1 MIDQVQSQ
9 KLMKC
14 SLKRTGEEDEDR
26 ISIKAGF
33 QIRNDGDDYVLL
45 DTGDVLITVLSKERR
60 AFLFCQEDR
69 AILCKD
75 CDVAIHWANQVTRNH
90 QRFLLTGVKLSSAA
104 AFSLSSLPNSNSHLV
119 GANNVSSTPVSHS
132 PSVAESSTATASA
145 AHGCGSMNG
154 VAEYLI
160 EPLPEWHFEEFL
172 DSSSTTT
179 TNAPPPHPL
188 AFSKSDDGDCIF
200 PFVDAVVELEITT
213 DSLSL
218 EHWRISTSV
227 DVLPLCSL
235 LIRYEV
241 EMEKRNEC
249 SSDSDSGGDS
259 TLVDTIKMFLKS
271 PAFHCN
277 GRPFALGI
285 LFYNNYRDR

>member
-1 MIDQVQSQ
+1 
-9 KLMKC
+9 MKIQCDVC
-14 SLKRTGEEDEDR
+14 SKDE
-26 ISIKAGF
+26 AMLF
-33 QIRNDGDDYVLL
+33 CTADDAALCSSCDHRLHHQQQPDLL
-45 DTGDVLITVLSKERR
+45 SSNHHRFPLLYPNNNNNNHFPLCDICQERR

-188 AFSKSDDGDCIF
+188 AFSK
-200 PFVDAVVELEITT
+200 
-213 DSLSL
+213 
-218 EHWRISTSV
+218 W
-227 DVLPLCSL
+227 
-235 LIRYEV
+235 
-241 EMEKRNEC
+241 N
-249 SSDSDSGGDS
+249 
-259 TLVDTIKMFLKS
+259 
-271 PAFHCN
+271 
-277 GRPFALGI
+277 
-285 LFYNNYRDR
+285 